1 MNEFSAM
8 FLGLVSGLLLGMW
21 LYPKLIRLFDLLERK
36 AYERK
41 KDAEKASGKPA

>member
-1 MNEFSAM
+1 MHETAFM
-8 FLGLVSGLLLGMW
+8 LLGLVSGILLGMW

-41 KDAEKASGKPA
+41 KDAEKA